1 MVQNALKNKSI
12 YYTLQK
18 KQLGTAH
25 AVLQCQSL
33 LKNFDGNKFDATD
46 ALGAAI
52 CHYYQKS
59 SNQTPPKSWKNFI
72 VSNPD
77 KII

>member
-1 MVQNALKNKSI
+1 MV
-12 YYTLQK
+12 K
-18 KQLGTAH
+18 KILNI
-25 AVLQCQSL
+25 
-33 LKNFDGNKFDATD
+33 KNFDGNKFDATD